1 MDYIY
6 LDHAAATPLWPEVK
20 EQAHNLLQVFGNPGS
35 KHRVGIEAKKIWT
48 ETLQNL
54 ARLLGC
60 QLNQLIITSG
70 ATESINQAFFGSSL
84 SAEDELIISSVE
96 HSATHQAALA
106 IAKQKNLK
114 VIIAPVNSVGQIN
127 QDHFLKLLTP
137 KTKLISLIAA
147 SNEYGTVLKLN
158 KLIKYVREFEQKNQT
173 EITIHADASQLLPWH
188 KISLGSLDV
197 DLMSFSGAKLGAG
210 HQVGGLFVR
219 EPSNFNQLIYGGGQ
233 QNNLR
238 SGTEN
243 VLGAV
248 NLTTALKLA
257 WENQADINQFRLL
270 LEDQLLSSNLE
281 LTINGDPDRKLPN
294 IISLTT
300 PVDATRL
307 IYALDNIGVGVSA
320 GAACSASSQD
330 TRVIEALGLSK
341 KEAEQTIR
349 ISLGHNT
356 TKDEIELAAPQIIKQ
371 INELLKTE
379 LELAKIKEIGKKLNQ
394 EYSKEDNG
402 GN

>member
-1 MDYIY
+1 MDAFSRVALGQHVARQQQDGIGFFTRPA
-6 LDHAAATPLWPEVK
+6 DAAAELIEIR
-20 EQAHNLLQVFGNPGS
+20 QAEAVGAVDED
-35 KHRVGIEAKKIWT
+35 RVG
-48 ETLQNL
+48 
-54 ARLLGC
+54 
-60 QLNQLIITSG
+60 
-70 ATESINQAFFGSSL
+70 
-84 SAEDELIISSVE
+84 
-96 HSATHQAALA
+96 
-106 IAKQKNLK
+106 
-114 VIIAPVNSVGQIN
+114 
-127 QDHFLKLLTP
+127 
-137 KTKLISLIAA
+137 
-147 SNEYGTVLKLN
+147 
-158 KLIKYVREFEQKNQT
+158 VR
-173 EITIHADASQLLPWH
+173 
-188 KISLGSLDV
+188 DV
-197 DLMSFSGAKLGAG
+197 DAG
-210 HQVGGLFVR
+210 LDD
-219 EPSNFNQLIYGGGQ
+219 GGGQ